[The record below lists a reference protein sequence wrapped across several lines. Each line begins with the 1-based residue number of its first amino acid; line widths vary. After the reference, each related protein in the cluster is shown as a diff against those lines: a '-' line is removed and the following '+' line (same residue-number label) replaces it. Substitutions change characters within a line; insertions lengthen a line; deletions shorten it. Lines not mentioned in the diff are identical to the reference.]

1 MHAGNK
7 FKTFLDLQLSKMFLT
22 QLPVVEGSI
31 LELKKY
37 FVTVTITKSLLS

>member
-1 MHAGNK
+1 MQGTNSKH
-7 FKTFLDLQLSKMFLT
+7 FWILQPSKTFLT
-22 QLPVVEGSI
+22 QLPVVEDSI